1 MAKKTSKKEVKNE
14 GIKIEPNKF
23 TKAQILKSKKL
34 QDYKDILNVV
44 LKEDG
49 LYTIDEAEMKIK
61 EFKRRVVVK

>member
-14 GIKIEPNKF
+14 DIKIEPNKF

-61 EFKRRVVVK
+61 EFKGRVVVK

>member
-14 GIKIEPNKF
+14 DIKIEPNKF

-61 EFKRRVVVK
+61 EFKRKVVVK